1 MKLIEALERANAVQE
16 GPPFHVLLA
25 SGFQPL
31 HLETAVKAH
40 LRMHLANRT
49 IVIWTGVYGDLPGT
63 LECAVRTDVVLV
75 ALAWG
80 ALDPRLACRSAGK
93 VNADVV
99 GDARTRLRRIDRAI
113 AALAVEMPVALS
125 LP

>member
-40 LRMHLANRT
+40 LRLRLANRT
-49 IVIWTGVYGDLPGT
+49 IVSWTGVYGDLART
-63 LECAVRTDVVLV
+63 RECEARPDVVLV
-75 ALAWG
+75 ALEWG
-80 ALDPRLACRSAGK
+80 DLDPRLAWRAAGK
-93 VNADVV
+93 VNADVG
-99 GDARTRLRRIDRAI
+99 GDARTRLRRI
-113 AALAVEMPVALS
+113 
-125 LP
+125 